1 MMSCL
6 IFCKKAYLWR
16 LGAAHLGT
24 PDIEATS
31 AHYTYSCDLNRMQ
44 GLGCGGRRGG
54 LVQILTFSPEL
65 LG

>member
-31 AHYTYSCDLNRMQ
+31 AHYTYSCGSID
-44 GLGCGGRRGG
+44 
-54 LVQILTFSPEL
+54 
-65 LG
+65 